1 MKKNRITIIINKPIK
16 NVFEFTTNPQNTNL
30 WVPSIREEIVD
41 EYPPKINSIY
51 KNRGN
56 DYDWNF
62 YKVQE
67 FKENKIFTLTDLQEN
82 YHVRYTYKIIDNNKT
97 EIEYFEWV
105 KEGELNSPFTKDILR
120 KLKSVMES

>member
-1 MKKNRITIIINKPIK
+1 MFLNLQQIK
-16 NVFEFTTNPQNTNL
+16 NTHL
-30 WVPSIREEIVD
+30 WISSIKEEIVD

-67 FKENKIFTLTDLQEN
+67 FKENKIFTLADLQEN
-82 YHVRYTYKIIDNNKT
+82 YHVRYTYKIIDSNKT

-105 KEGELNSPFTKDILR
+105 KKGELNCPFTKDILR